1 MTKNL
6 PLLQFSFSHHRRLW
20 VGLVAA
26 AFGVIL
32 SGCANYRLGTEANGK
47 LAFQTIY
54 VEIVENKTLLPQSRA
69 IVSTQIREAFARD
82 PRVAL
87 VNSPDTADA
96 VLAVT
101 ITGYRRDVLTVR
113 EGDTGLARK
122 FNLTLGA
129 HCTLTDRR
137 AGKSLFEKRPV
148 EVQREVFT
156 DSGQLQSE
164 YQTLPLLA
172 EALAGKVAHAALD
185 VW

>member
-1 MTKNL
+1 MRASLL
-6 PLLQFSFSHHRRLW
+6 PCPPW
-20 VGLVAA
+20 VRWVVLAISGFVA
-26 AFGVIL
+26 VIAG
-32 SGCANYRLGTEANGK
+32 GCANYRLGTGANGK
-47 LAFQTIY
+47 LSFQTVY

-69 IVSTQIREAFARD
+69 IVSTQIREALAKD
-82 PRVAL
+82 PRVSL
-87 VNSPDTADA
+87 VNSPEAADA

-101 ITGYRRDVLTVR
+101 ITTYRRDVQTVR

-129 HCTLTDRR
+129 QCTLTDRR
-137 AGKSLFEKRPV
+137 AGKALFEKRPV
-148 EVQREVFT
+148 EAQREVFT

-172 EALAGKVAHAALD
+172 EALASKVTHAALD